1 MPQRA
6 AYSGILDL
14 SRLTFRSPERASP
27 GILVRG
33 ASSCGI
39 GPVRCGVI
47 CCEQFQSKPSGEGDK
62 LLGSPPAHCN
72 AAAGLARA
80 AESIDNG

>member
-39 GPVRCGVI
+39 GP
-47 CCEQFQSKPSGEGDK
+47 GEMRSNM
-62 LLGSPPAHCN
+62 L
-72 AAAGLARA
+72 RA
-80 AESIDNG
+80 VPVEAFR